1 MCHAASHIRDPQR
14 RLYKD
19 QAKCHA
25 GHVSEDHREFSPHDI
40 TSRQFWGQTF
50 DVRDQT
56 FAELRAADGLSWHPP
71 VPSVFDNTEPGF
83 WALTRRADIVHASL
97 HPELFSSANGI
108 ALDPMPAE
116 LQRIATFFLMMDPP
130 QHTLYR
136 RLISSAFT
144 PRHVAQIEEQV
155 HKNAAA
161 VVDELVGAG
170 QVDFVAA
177 CSARLPMMTIS
188 EMLGVPTDQRE
199 AVAKAA
205 EKLFSMSDD
214 EYSSLEERAEAT
226 ISEMFLLAN
235 TGIELAKF
243 RRRHPADDLMTAIV
257 DAEVD
262 GHRLTDEEIG
272 AFLILLASAGNDTTK
287 QTTSHAMLALAA
299 NPGQRDWL
307 TADFENR
314 IGPAVEEFIRWATP
328 VLQFARTVTEDTE
341 LAGQQLAAGD
351 KVGLFYCSAN
361 RDGAAFDQPQVFN
374 VARSPNP
381 HLGFGGG
388 GPHFCLGNQLA
399 RTELRNLF
407 RELLT
412 RVDVEFGEPEYLMSN
427 FVHGIKRLPAF
438 IR

>member
-1 MCHAASHIRDPQR
+1 MAGDQR
-14 RLYKD
+14 AY
-19 QAKCHA
+19 
-25 GHVSEDHREFSPHDI
+25 STHDI
-40 TSRQFWGQTF
+40 TSRQFWAQPF
-50 DVRDQT
+50 DIRDRT
-56 FAELRAADGLSWHPP
+56 FAALRATDGLTWHQPF
-71 VPSVFDNTEPGF
+71 PSLFPLEEPGY
-83 WALTRRADIVHASL
+83 WALTRREDIVHVSL
-97 HPELFSSANGI
+97 HPELFSSAQGI

-116 LQRIATFFLMMDPP
+116 IQRIATFFLMMDPP
-130 QHTLYR
+130 QHTTYR

-144 PRHVAQIEEQV
+144 PRNVAQIDEQV
-155 HKNAAA
+155 RKNAAT

-170 QVDFVAA
+170 EVDFVAA

-188 EMLGVPTDQRE
+188 EMLGVPNSERE

-214 EYSSLEERAEAT
+214 EYATIEERAEAT
-226 ISEMFLLAN
+226 VNEMFLLAG

-243 RRRHPADDLMTAIV
+243 RRRHPGDDLMTSIV
-257 DAEVD
+257 NAEVD

-299 NPGQRDWL
+299 NPEQRAWL
-307 TADFENR
+307 MADFDSR

-328 VLQFARTVTEDTE
+328 VLQFARIVTEDTD
-341 LAGQQLAAGD
+341 LAGQRLAAGD
-351 KVGLFYCSAN
+351 KLGLFYCSAN
-361 RDGAAFDQPQVFN
+361 RDESAFDRPEVFDLG
-374 VARSPNP
+374 RSPNP

-407 RELLT
+407 RELLF
-412 RVDVEFGEPEYLMSN
+412 RVDVELGEPDYLLSS
-427 FVHGIKRLPAF
+427 FVHGIKRIPAF
-438 IR
+438 VR

>member
-1 MCHAASHIRDPQR
+1 MSGDQR
-14 RLYKD
+14 EY
-19 QAKCHA
+19 
-25 GHVSEDHREFSPHDI
+25 SPHDI
-40 TSRQFWGQTF
+40 TSRRFWSQHF

-56 FAELRAADGLSWHPP
+56 FAALRAADGLSWHEPF
-71 VPSVFDNTEPGF
+71 PSMFPMEEPGY

-97 HPELFSSANGI
+97 HPELFSSAQGI
-108 ALDPMPAE
+108 ALDPMPADI
-116 LQRIATFFLMMDPP
+116 QRIATFFLMMDPP
-130 QHTLYR
+130 QHTTYR

-144 PRHVAQIEEQV
+144 PRHVAQIDEQV
-155 HKNAAA
+155 RKNAAA
-161 VVDELVGAG
+161 VVDELVAAG
-170 QVDFVAA
+170 EVDFVAA

-188 EMLGVPTDQRE
+188 EMLGVPNSERE
-199 AVAKAA
+199 GVAKAA

-214 EYSSLEERAEAT
+214 EYATIEERAEAT
-226 ISEMFLLAN
+226 VNEMFLLAG

-243 RRRHPADDLMTAIV
+243 RRRHPGDDLMTSIV
-257 DAEVD
+257 NAEID

-299 NPGQRDWL
+299 NPEQRAWL
-307 TADFENR
+307 MADFDAR

-328 VLQFARTVTEDTE
+328 VLQFARIVTEDTE
-341 LAGQQLAAGD
+341 LAGQELKAGD

-361 RDGAAFDQPQVFN
+361 RDEAAFEAPGQFN
-374 VARSPNP
+374 LQRSPNP

-407 RELLT
+407 RELLF
-412 RVDVEFGEPEYLMSN
+412 RVDVELGKPDYLLST
-427 FVHGIKRLPAF
+427 FVHGIKRIPAF
-438 IR
+438 VR

>member
-1 MCHAASHIRDPQR
+1 MCHAGSPIRKALGC
-14 RLYKD
+14 LYKIL
-19 QAKCHA
+19 AKCHA
-25 GHVSEDHREFSPHDI
+25 VLVSDERFSPHDI

-50 DVRDQT
+50 DTRDRT
-56 FAELRAADGLSWHPP
+56 FAELRATPGLSWHPP
-71 VPSVFDNTEPGF
+71 VPSVFDSTEPGF
-83 WALTRRADIVHASL
+83 WALTRRADVVHASL

-144 PRHVAQIEEQV
+144 PRHVAQIDEQV
-155 HKNAAA
+155 RKNAAA

-170 QVDFVAA
+170 EVDFVAA

-205 EKLFSMSDD
+205 EKLFGMSDD

-226 ISEMFLLAN
+226 INEMFLLAN

-243 RRRHPADDLMTAIV
+243 RRRHPGDDLMTAIV
-257 DAEVD
+257 NAEID

-299 NPGQRDWL
+299 HPDQRDWL

-328 VLQFARTVTEDTE
+328 VLQFARTVTTDTE
-341 LAGQQLAAGD
+341 LAGQPLRAGD

-361 RDGAAFDQPQVFN
+361 RDESAFDQPQLFDVQ
-374 VARSPNP
+374 RTPNP

-412 RVDVEFGEPEYLMSN
+412 RLQCVDFGKPEYLMSN
-427 FVHGIKRLPAF
+427 FVHGIKRLPAY

>member
-1 MCHAASHIRDPQR
+1 MSGDQR
-14 RLYKD
+14 EYSSL
-19 QAKCHA
+19 
-25 GHVSEDHREFSPHDI
+25 DI
-40 TSRQFWGQTF
+40 TSRRFWAQPF

-56 FAELRAADGLSWHPP
+56 FAALRATEGLTWHEPFASIFP
-71 VPSVFDNTEPGF
+71 MEEPGY
-83 WALTRRADIVHASL
+83 WALTRRADIAHVSL
-97 HPELFSSANGI
+97 HPELFSSAQGI
-108 ALDPMPAE
+108 ALDPVPADI
-116 LQRIATFFLMMDPP
+116 QRIATFFLMMDPP
-130 QHTLYR
+130 QHTTYR

-144 PRHVAQIEEQV
+144 PRNVAQIDEQIR
-155 HKNAAA
+155 KNAAT

-170 QVDFVAA
+170 EVDFVAA

-188 EMLGVPTDQRE
+188 EMLGVPTSERE

-226 ISEMFLLAN
+226 VNEMFLLAG

-243 RRRHPADDLMTAIV
+243 RRRHPGDDLMTSIV
-257 DAEVD
+257 NAEVD

-287 QTTSHAMLALAA
+287 QTTTHAMLALAA
-299 NPGQRDWL
+299 NPDQRAWL
-307 TADFENR
+307 MEDFDGR
-314 IGPAVEEFIRWATP
+314 IGLAVEEFVRWATP
-328 VLQFARTVTEDTE
+328 VIQFARIVTADTE
-341 LAGQQLAAGD
+341 VAGQQLKAGD

-361 RDGAAFDQPQVFN
+361 RDEEAFDHPGAFN
-374 VARSPNP
+374 LQRSPNP

-399 RTELRNLF
+399 RTSLRNLF
-407 RELLT
+407 RELLF
-412 RVDVEFGEPEYLMSN
+412 RVDVEFGEPDYLLSS

-438 IR
+438 VR